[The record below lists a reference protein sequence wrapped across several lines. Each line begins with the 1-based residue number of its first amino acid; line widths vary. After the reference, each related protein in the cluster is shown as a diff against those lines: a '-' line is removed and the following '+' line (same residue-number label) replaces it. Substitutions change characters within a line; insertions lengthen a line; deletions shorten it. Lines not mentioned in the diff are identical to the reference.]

1 MLKFF
6 PMRLQ
11 ARLAAGLLVAASAVV
26 PAGTAAAADLSKQPI
41 TLIVPYAPGG
51 SSDVIARRLSQALGE
66 ELGTSVIVENKAG
79 GNGAIGATQLA
90 RAKPDGHTILIGA
103 LGVLAINEGL
113 YPKLTYLPR
122 RDFDML
128 TIAVR
133 TPNAFA
139 VPASSKI
146 TTLPELLDH
155 LKAQKGSVPIAT
167 SGSGSSEHL
176 TLALF
181 LKNSGTEA
189 IHVPYKGGGPA
200 ITDTMAGHVDVL
212 VSNLGAV
219 APHIQGERLRLI
231 TVTGDERAKLFPD
244 TPVPSE
250 ANVPGMDVYSWQG
263 IAAPKGL
270 PDDVKKKLVDAL
282 QKVLKSDDF
291 GQQMA
296 TLGFDVV
303 ADDPASATQF
313 QIDEADRW
321 KKVIDEGN
329 IQVD

>member
-1 MLKFF
+1 MFTF
-6 PMRLQ
+6 SPTRWR
-11 ARLAAGLLVAASAVV
+11 ARLALGLLVAATAAL
-26 PAGTAAAADLSKQPI
+26 PPGTAAAADFSSQPI

-51 SSDVIARRLSQALGE
+51 SSDLIARRLSQSLGE
-66 ELGTSVIVENKAG
+66 ELGTTVIVENKAG
-79 GNGAIGATQLA
+79 GNGTIGATQLA

-113 YPKLTYLPR
+113 YPKLSYLPR

-139 VPASSKI
+139 VPTNSPIKD
-146 TTLPELLDH
+146 LPGLLAH

-200 ITDTMAGHVDVL
+200 ITDAMAGHVDVL

-219 APHIQGERLRLI
+219 APHVQADRLRLI
-231 TVTGDERAKLFPD
+231 TVTGEERSKLFPD
-244 TPVPSE
+244 TPVPGE

-270 PDDVKKKLVDAL
+270 PADVKEKLVAAL
-282 QKVLKSDDF
+282 HKVLKSEAF
-291 GQQMA
+291 GQQI
-296 TLGFDVV
+296 TSLGFDVV
-303 ADDPASATQF
+303 ADGPASATAF
-313 QIDEADRW
+313 QIAEADRW
-321 KKVIDEGN
+321 KKVIQEGN

>member
-1 MLKFF
+1 MSVFSHTA
-6 PMRLQ
+6 RI
-11 ARLAAGLLVAASAVV
+11 ARLAAAFVAAAVGASVV
-26 PAGTAAAADLSKQPI
+26 PAVAADFSSQPLTI
-41 TLIVPYAPGG
+41 IVPYAPGG
-51 SSDVIARRLSQALGE
+51 SSDAIARHLSQPLSEALG
-66 ELGTSVIVENKAG
+66 TTVIVDNKAG

-113 YPKLTYLPR
+113 YPQLSYLPR

-139 VPASSKI
+139 VTPSSSVQ
-146 TTLPELLDH
+146 TLPELIEH
-155 LKAQKGSVPIAT
+155 LKAEKGNVPVAT

-181 LKNSGTEA
+181 LQNSGTQA

-200 ITDTMAGHVDVL
+200 ITDTMAGHAEVL

-219 APHIQGERLRLI
+219 APHIQAKRLRLI
-231 TVTGDERAKLFPD
+231 TVTGAQRSALFPD
-244 TPVPSE
+244 VPVPGE
-250 ANVPGMDVYSWQG
+250 AGVPGMDVYSWQG

-270 PDDVKKKLVDAL
+270 PPEIKEKLVAAL
-282 QKVLKSDDF
+282 HKVLTSEEFRQKMS
-291 GQQMA
+291 G
-296 TLGFDVV
+296 LGFEVV
-303 ADDPASATQF
+303 ADGPDSATRF
-313 QIDEADRW
+313 QIAEADRW
-321 KKVIDEGN
+321 KKVIQDGN
-329 IQVD
+329 ITVD